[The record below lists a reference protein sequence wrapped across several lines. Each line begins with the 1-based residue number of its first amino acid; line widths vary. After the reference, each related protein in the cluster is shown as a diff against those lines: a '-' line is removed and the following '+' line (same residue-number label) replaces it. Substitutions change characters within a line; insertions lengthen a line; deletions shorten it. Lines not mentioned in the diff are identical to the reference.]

1 MIWSPGLD
9 VLEHIA
15 PDDRAAFVADL
26 ARVAVHGVVLSFP
39 AAQAEETER
48 FVARMTGRITFSD
61 HQRFGLPEPADI
73 EAMID
78 RAGMTFERRPNGCL
92 ASWLGM
98 TLLFAGMQSKKA
110 KREIDAFFNERF
122 YELENREPALPLCL
136 SLPIQGQT
144 VIEKLLEA
152 FAVMFITIGPLDN
165 AAVFAALAKDFPSG
179 RRRRIALR
187 AFLVS
192 SGGDALLQQSS
203 ATMCSDF
210 WAFPCRRC
218 RSPAEFC

>member
-1 MIWSPGLD
+1 MIEQAAGELGRDGGLHVVEVGAPDVGLAPFLPDHRVTPLARRVQSGGQLPLPDKSVDLVAGLD

-15 PDDRAAFVADL
+15 PEDRAAFVADL
-26 ARVAVHGVVLSFP
+26 ARVAIHGVVLSFP

-78 RAGMTFERRPNGCL
+78 RAGMGFERRPNGCL

-98 TLLFAGMQSKKA
+98 TLLFAGMQSKRA

-122 YELENREPALPLCL
+122 YELENREPAYRYVYLCR
-136 SLPIQGQT
+136 
-144 VIEKLLEA
+144 
-152 FAVMFITIGPLDN
+152 F
-165 AAVFAALAKDFPSG
+165 KDKP
-179 RRRRIALR
+179 
-187 AFLVS
+187 
-192 SGGDALLQQSS
+192 
-203 ATMCSDF
+203 
-210 WAFPCRRC
+210 
-218 RSPAEFC
+218 